1 MKRAMKQKMKE
12 SVQRRVTKT
21 VLDKTV
27 LSNAVKIAG
36 TLRSVAILRARNT
49 VAAPLDSMVRNR
61 SSID

>member
-1 MKRAMKQKMKE
+1 MKRVMKQKMKE
-12 SVQRRVTKT
+12 SVQRHVTRT

-36 TLRSVAILRARNT
+36 TLRSVAILRATNT
-49 VAAPLDSMVRNR
+49 VAAPLDSMVRNS